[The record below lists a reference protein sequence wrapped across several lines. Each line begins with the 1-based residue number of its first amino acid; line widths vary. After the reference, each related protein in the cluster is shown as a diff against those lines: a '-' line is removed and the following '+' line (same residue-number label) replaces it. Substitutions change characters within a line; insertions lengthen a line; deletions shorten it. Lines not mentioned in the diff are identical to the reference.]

1 MRLIGLAVVVIVAVG
16 LFSAPTGGAAL
27 SGKVHRI
34 LRRANRRADNR
45 SLACNVGETGEGPR
59 RESGTVARTWDIAEL
74 YRTVEANMGWWFY
87 GVNARSDDIGDE
99 RLAPRGGSYFN
110 ESGQVDLLGLAQRL
124 RDAYGAFPFLN

>member
-16 LFSAPTGGAAL
+16 LFSAPTAGAQL

-34 LRRANRRADNR
+34 LLRANRRADKGL
-45 SLACNVGETGEGPR
+45 LACDLGETGEDPQ
-59 RESGTVARTWDIAEL
+59 RESGKVARMSNITEL

-87 GVNARSDDIGDE
+87 GVNARGDDTGDE
-99 RLAPRGGSYFN
+99 RLAPGGRSYFN
-110 ESGQVDLLGLAQRL
+110 ELGQVDLLGLAVRL